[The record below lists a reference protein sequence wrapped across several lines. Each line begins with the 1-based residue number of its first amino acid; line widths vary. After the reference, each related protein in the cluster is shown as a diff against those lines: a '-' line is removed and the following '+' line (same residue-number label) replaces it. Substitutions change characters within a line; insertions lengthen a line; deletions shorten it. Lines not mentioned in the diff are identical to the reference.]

1 MRLKRGS
8 HEAALHT
15 IRQQAQLPAREQAGI
30 KLAMCITCSNKKDGH
45 SASSNL
51 VRFDISQMN

>member
-1 MRLKRGS
+1 MHLKQGS
-8 HEAALHT
+8 HKATLHT

-30 KLAMCITCSNKKDGH
+30 KLAMCIICSNEKEWH
-45 SASSNL
+45 SASSTI